1 MPPNQDLYPVCNVGF
16 FCAEPC
22 KGVSCS
28 AHAFCRAEP
37 SASEAFCVCE
47 EGWTYDPANPA
58 AGCVD
63 VDECRVTGTCG
74 ENTLC
79 TNTPGN
85 YVCQCRPG
93 YTGNPQVR
101 CIGECS
107 FFTVLRPIYW
117 LRLRVSLF
125 CLAAAPASATD
136 L

>member
-1 MPPNQDLYPVCNVGF
+1 
-16 FCAEPC
+16 
-22 KGVSCS
+22 VSCS
-28 AHAFCRAEP
+28 AHAFCRADK
-37 SASEAFCVCE
+37 AEAFCVCE

-63 VDECRVTGTCG
+63 VDECRVAGTCG

-101 CIGECS
+101 CIGE
-107 FFTVLRPIYW
+107 FNVFILRNPTPFMVIIQ
-117 LRLRVSLF
+117 LTQRHFVICPPL
-125 CLAAAPASATD
+125 T
-136 L
+136 